1 MKSLILSPLGSLY
14 GAFTRAR
21 TQMYERGTFKTTKLE
36 RPVISIGNMTTGGTG
51 KTPLVEW
58 VARTLAGEGKKVCIL
73 TRGYGRKNPDR
84 HVLVSDATQVFSN
97 PTDAGDEPFLLATN
111 LLGIA
116 AVISD
121 ADRITAGQGAIKHLR
136 TDCFVL
142 DDGFQHLRLARDLNI
157 VSVDA
162 TNPWGG
168 GRLLPLGRLRET
180 LAGLKRADCIV
191 LTRCDQAKDVE
202 TIREEINR
210 LSGDRP
216 VFQSRMKTVRLV
228 PLKET
233 DTVLPPVTPI
243 AAFCGIGNPQ
253 SFFNH
258 LKMSGYETVIQQS
271 FADHHTY
278 TQADVDN
285 LRNIARAAGAKSFV
299 TTAKDAVKLRD
310 LEFDLPCYSLEI
322 EIQIEDGDELRRLVL
337 NAAQS

>member
-21 TQMYERGTFKTTKLE
+21 TQMYERGTFKTTRLE

-58 VARTLAGEGKKVCIL
+58 VARTLADEGKKVCIL

-84 HVLVSDATQVFSN
+84 RVIVSDATQVFSN
-97 PTDAGDEPFLLATN
+97 PTEAGDEPFLLATK

-121 ADRITAGQGAIKHLR
+121 ADRIAAGQGAIKHLR

-142 DDGFQHLRLARDLNI
+142 DDGFQHLRIARDLNI

-168 GRLLPLGRLRET
+168 GRLLPLGRLREP

-202 TIREEINR
+202 TIRDEINQ

-216 VFQSRMKTVRLV
+216 VFQSQMKTRGLV

-233 DTVLPPVTPI
+233 DDLTATPF

-258 LKMSGYETVIQQS
+258 LKLSGYEIVIQQS
-271 FADHHTY
+271 FADHHIY
-278 TQADVDN
+278 TQSDINN

-310 LEFDLPCYSLEI
+310 LGFELPCYSLEI
-322 EIQIEDGDELRRLVL
+322 EIQIESADELRRLVL
-337 NAAQS
+337 NAAHS